1 MVPPVMAGRT
11 RPIRE
16 GYSVALVMAGLP
28 SDVTDLIAGER
39 VTVLRRARQQYIG
52 RIEDGEVKLALRR
65 TVEAVGKTI
74 EPEALELAAASI
86 GGFAYMLQLVGYFM
100 WEEAWTSQVIT
111 AEDAR
116 RGIAEARED
125 FRRGV
130 LEATVREMS

>member
-1 MVPPVMAGRT
+1 MVPPVMTGRT
-11 RPIRE
+11 RPVRE

-74 EPEALELAAASI
+74 EPEALELSLI
-86 GGFAYMLQLVGYFM
+86 H
-100 WEEAWTSQVIT
+100 I
-111 AEDAR
+111 
-116 RGIAEARED
+116 
-125 FRRGV
+125 
-130 LEATVREMS
+130 